1 MLGITKLL
9 CDKATPADAI
19 RYSRDVTK
27 LPADMLRFADDAKP
41 IVVWNMTRQC
51 NLHCIHCYAHAKDLP
66 DEGELST
73 DEAKAFI
80 DDLADFGAPV
90 ILFSGGEPLMREDL
104 YELGAYATEKGLRAV
119 ISTNGTL
126 IDEAAVKKIK
136 EVKFQYV
143 GISIDGLA
151 ETNDKFRVHKGAFD
165 EAMRGVQLC
174 REFGVRTG
182 IRFTLTKL
190 NYKDL
195 PEIMKVMEEK
205 GVPRFCMYHLVYTGR
220 GSSMVEDDVP
230 ADEKRKVLD
239 FLFEKAMEYDRNNM
253 DVELLTVDNHCDNVY
268 LYLSV
273 LKEDPARA
281 EEIME
286 LLKMQGG
293 NGSGYKIADVD
304 NLGNVHADQFWSH
317 YTFGNIRERK
327 FSEIWTD
334 LSDPVMYGLRNKKE
348 VLKGRCGDCKWQDI
362 CGGFRVRAEAIH
374 GDIWHQDP
382 ACYLTDEEIGIA

>member
-1 MLGITKLL
+1 MLGISKLL
-9 CDKATPADAI
+9 CQKASPADAI
-19 RYSRDVTK
+19 RYQRDVSK
-27 LPADMLRFADDAKP
+27 LPPDMLRFADDAKP

-51 NLHCIHCYAHAKDLP
+51 NLHCIHCYAHAKDQP
-66 DEGELST
+66 FEGELST
-73 DEAKAFI
+73 EEARAFI
-80 DDLADFGAPV
+80 DDLAEFGAPV
-90 ILFSGGEPLMREDL
+90 ILFSGGEPLIRPDL
-104 YELGAYATEKGLRAV
+104 FELGAYAKGKGLRPV

-126 IDEAAVKKIK
+126 IDEEAAVKIK
-136 EVKFQYV
+136 EAGFQYV
-143 GISIDGLA
+143 GISIDGLP
-151 ETNDKFRVHKGAFD
+151 ETNDKFRVHEGAFD
-165 EAMRGVQLC
+165 EAMRGLHFC
-174 REFGVRTG
+174 HDNGVRTG
-182 IRFTLTKL
+182 IRFTLTRR

-195 PEIMKVMEEK
+195 PEIMELMEKE

-220 GSSMVEDDVP
+220 GSSLIDEDVP
-230 ADEKRKVLD
+230 NEEKRDIID
-239 FLFEKAMEYDRNNM
+239 FLFDKALEYEQTGR

-268 LYLSV
+268 LYLT
-273 LKEDPARA
+273 LKKEDPARA
-281 EEIME
+281 EEVME

-304 NLGNVHADQFWSH
+304 NMGGVHADQFWSH

-334 LSDPVMYGLRNKKE
+334 LSDPVMYGLRHKKE

-362 CGGFRVRAEAIH
+362 CGGFRVRAEAVY

>member
-9 CDKATPADAI
+9 CDKTTPSDAI
-19 RYSRDVTK
+19 RYNRDISK
-27 LPADMLRFADDAKP
+27 LPPDMLRFADNAKP

-51 NLHCIHCYAHAKDLP
+51 NLHCVHCYAHARDLP
-66 DEGELST
+66 ESGELST
-73 DEAKAFI
+73 EEAKVFI
-80 DDLADFGAPV
+80 DDLADMGAPV

-104 YELGAYATEKGLRAV
+104 FELGAYAAKKGLRAV

-126 IDEAAVKKIK
+126 IDAEAVKKIK
-136 EVKFQYV
+136 ETGFQYV
-143 GISIDGLA
+143 GISIDGLP
-151 ETNDKFRVHKGAFD
+151 ETNDKFRVRRGAFA

-174 REFGVRTG
+174 REFDVRTG
-182 IRFTLTKL
+182 IRFTLTRL
-190 NYKDL
+190 NYEDL
-195 PEIMKVMEEK
+195 PQIMDLMERE

-230 ADEKRKVLD
+230 ANEKRKIID
-239 FLFEKAMEYDRNNM
+239 FLFHKARDYDSRGV

-268 LYLSV
+268 LYMTL

-281 EEIME
+281 EEVMG

-304 NLGNVHADQFWSH
+304 NQGNVHPDQFWSH
-317 YTFGNIRERK
+317 YTLGNIKKRK
-327 FSEIWTD
+327 FSEIWND
-334 LSDPVMYGLRNKKE
+334 LSDPVMYGLRHKKE
-348 VLKGRCGDCKWQDI
+348 VLKGRCGACRWQDI
-362 CGGFRVRAEAIH
+362 CGGFRVRAEAVY

>member
-1 MLGITKLL
+1 
-9 CDKATPADAI
+9 
-19 RYSRDVTK
+19 
-27 LPADMLRFADDAKP
+27 
-41 IVVWNMTRQC
+41 
-51 NLHCIHCYAHAKDLP
+51 
-66 DEGELST
+66 
-73 DEAKAFI
+73 
-80 DDLADFGAPV
+80 
-90 ILFSGGEPLMREDL
+90 
-104 YELGAYATEKGLRAV
+104 
-119 ISTNGTL
+119 
-126 IDEAAVKKIK
+126 
-136 EVKFQYV
+136 
-143 GISIDGLA
+143 
-151 ETNDKFRVHKGAFD
+151 
-165 EAMRGVQLC
+165 MRGVQLC

-230 ADEKRKVLD
+230 ADEKRKVID